1 MWKKN
6 YLESQ
11 HKFILKKFIKI
22 NQDKIK
28 AFLRGNLIDYSKKDF
43 NFYEFNENF
52 YVVIKK
58 STIKGVSLVSFYLGF
73 PFAICSL
80 QKRVITKHAREFT
93 FYFRGEPLRVEQRA
107 ILKQI
112 IKDNF
117 KKSSWQ
123 EFNSHNLFR
132 KKFDVKMKHFSSE
145 GLLYIDPYSFI
156 GDSFIG
162 MHFYDSLFN
171 KYSFNY
177 RLLFSKNYNHLAI
190 LGEAHSID
198 YTIIKK
204 YFSTYKCLLAPDLL
218 DVNFKNTVELLFQ
231 LSGEEG
237 IVIFPGKSLYVVI
250 DKHGFNFFH
259 LNQPDTTL
267 RDQNIEEY
275 MNECMAPFI
284 DNNYAYQEEKFKGN
298 EKVIYINP
306 FGSLENKTIN
316 LDFIISLCKELNKN
330 KSLSINLI
338 AGLREREFHSNWIE
352 QFIKLKNIHK
362 IKCRLSYCS
371 SLNQLT
377 LDIYKFRPGAI
388 LTTDTS
394 ISHLTHRLN
403 LPTIIFYHASR
414 FDNSS
419 IQSMISESPLGFG
432 RYYKNSYP
440 LLIRE
445 YKKTYPIIIANL
457 IGYLASDKNNKK
469 NLPYLKKELNELFPE
484 EYFYTFIS
492 KKYRNNIKRILK
504 NISPLNKL

>member
-1 MWKKN
+1 MLKKN
-6 YLESQ
+6 YLENQ
-11 HKFILKKFIKI
+11 HKLILKKFIKA
-22 NQDKIK
+22 NQDKIE
-28 AFLRGNLIDYSKKDF
+28 AFLRGDLIDYSKKDF

-58 STIKGVSLVSFYLGF
+58 SKTEGASLANFYLGF

-80 QKRVITKHAREFT
+80 QKRVITKHTREFI
-93 FYFRGEPLRVEQRA
+93 FYFRGEPLRVEQRG

-112 IKDNF
+112 IQDNF

-123 EFNSHNLFR
+123 EFDSLNLFR
-132 KKFDVKMKHFSSE
+132 KKFDGKIKHFFNE
-145 GLLYIDPYSFI
+145 GLLYIDPYSFL

-162 MHFYDSLFN
+162 MHFYDSLVK

-177 RLLFSKNYNHLAI
+177 RFLFSKTYNHLTM
-190 LGEAHSID
+190 LGETYPID
-198 YTIIKK
+198 YAIIKK
-204 YFSTYKCLLAPDLL
+204 YFSRYKCLVAPDLL
-218 DVNFKNTVELLFQ
+218 DVNFEKTVKLLFE

-250 DKHGFNFFH
+250 DKLGFNFFH
-259 LNQPDTTL
+259 LNQPDITL

-275 MNECMAPFI
+275 MNECMVPFI
-284 DNNYAYQEEKFKGN
+284 DNYSAYQEEKFKGN

-316 LDFIISLCKELNKN
+316 LDFTISLCKELNQN

-338 AGLREREFHSNWIE
+338 AGLRECEFHSRWIE
-352 QFIKLKNIHK
+352 QFIKLKNKHK
-362 IKCRLSYCS
+362 IKCRLSYYS
-371 SLNQLT
+371 SLNQLV
-377 LDIYKFRPGAI
+377 LDIYKFRPGVI

-445 YKKTYPIIIANL
+445 YKTTYPLIIASFL
-457 IGYLASDKNNKK
+457 GYLASDKNNKK
-469 NLPYLKKELNELFPE
+469 NLPSLKKELNEFFPE
-484 EYFYTFIS
+484 EYFYKFVS
-492 KKYRNNIKRILK
+492 KKYRNNIKKILK
-504 NISPLNKL
+504 KISPLNKL